1 MVPALH
7 PVSALHPVRAD
18 WEEVALLDWEE
29 AALLDWEEV
38 ALPDWEEVASAMASA
53 VASAVAGVD
62 RRTKLI
68 EQQVSGHPAIPMCPA
83 ATAERLV
90 AASLEPGAV
99 VSAQIP
105 TQLLTTHTAGAEGG
119 VRIQVEAAHHSGMM
133 SPTIPR

>member
-53 VASAVAGVD
+53 VAGGD

-105 TQLLTTHTAGAEGG
+105 TQLLATHTAGAEGG

>member
-29 AALLDWEEV
+29 VALLDWEEAALLDWEEAALPDWEEV
-38 ALPDWEEVASAMASA
+38 ALPDWEEVASAMAA
-53 VASAVAGVD
+53 AVAGVD

-68 EQQVSGHPAIPMCPA
+68 EQQVSGHPAISTCPA

-99 VSAQIP
+99 MSARRNSCHP
-105 TQLLTTHTAGAEGG
+105 
-119 VRIQVEAAHHSGMM
+119 HSW
-133 SPTIPR
+133 R

>member
-1 MVPALH
+1 LVPALH

-53 VASAVAGVD
+53 VAGGD

-105 TQLLTTHTAGAEGG
+105 TQLLATHTAGAEGG

>member
-53 VASAVAGVD
+53 VAGGD

-119 VRIQVEAAHHSGMM
+119 VRIPVEAAHHSGMM